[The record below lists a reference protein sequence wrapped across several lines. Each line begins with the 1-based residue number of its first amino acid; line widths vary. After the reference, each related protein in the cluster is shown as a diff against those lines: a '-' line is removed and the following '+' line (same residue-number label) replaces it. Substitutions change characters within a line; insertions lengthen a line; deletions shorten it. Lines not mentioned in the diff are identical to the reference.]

1 MFISRLAARQARVP
15 SHLPRHIAYR
25 SFTST
30 ITIGMSM
37 NDDLLTK
44 AVLPDNE
51 LKNGEKKAVD
61 FGEGK
66 VLLSKINGNV
76 YATSAFCTH
85 YGAPLEKG
93 VLSHDGRLVCPW
105 HGACF
110 NVCSG
115 DVEDAPGLDSLWSFS
130 TNVKNG
136 QIEVTASKKEV
147 TSKVGRIV
155 ARKRTKDQVQV
166 AEETVVIV
174 GGGSGGI
181 HTLESLRMNGFGGKI
196 VLISA
201 ENYAPIDRTKMS
213 KQLLDDVGKLQWR
226 TPDELRDSFGVDFH
240 PGTNVTKVD
249 FEAQTVTDSSGVV
262 YNYNY
267 LVLSPGGRPKKI
279 PIPGADLKGVVT
291 LRHVED
297 TKTINSFITKDSD
310 VVLIGTSFISMEA
323 ASAVLKKGPKSVT
336 LVGMDEVPFQG
347 LLGKEFGSALMENMK
362 EQGIKFHMNAQIEKI
377 TASDSNPGHAGMLHI
392 KGSDPI
398 PANLVI
404 MGTGVT
410 PATSFLEGSVKLEK
424 DGGVLVDEYLHLKGY
439 KNVYAIGDIAHYI
452 QYPDKFP
459 RRVEHWNVASNHVRR
474 RNCDDRTYLID
485 KQGREVAHNITHPEN
500 PVSYTK
506 VPIFWSSIGKGL
518 RYLGTGAG
526 YDDMYVDGNFKDFK
540 FAAYQA
546 KGGKVTAVAA
556 MQRDPIVSKASE
568 LMRLDLMPPL
578 EEIKNGKDILQIE
591 LINKGQK

>member
-1 MFISRLAARQARVP
+1 MFLPRLAARQARVQ
-15 SHLPRHIAYR
+15 SHLPRHIVYR
-25 SFTST
+25 SFRST

-37 NDDLLTK
+37 NDDILTK

-51 LKNGEKKAVD
+51 LKDGEKKAVD

-66 VLLSKINGNV
+66 VLLSKINGRV

-130 TNVKNG
+130 TIVQNG
-136 QIEVTASKKEV
+136 QIVVSASKKEV

-155 ARKRTKDQVQV
+155 ARKRTKDQEQKQGQV
-166 AEETVVIV
+166 NEETVVIV

-181 HTLESLRMNGFGGKI
+181 HTIESLRMNGYEGKI
-196 VLISA
+196 VMISA

-213 KQLLDDVGKLQWR
+213 KTLLDDVQKLQWR

-240 PGTNVTKVD
+240 PSTSVTKVD
-249 FEAQTVTDSSGVV
+249 FEAQTVTDSSGSV
-262 YNYNY
+262 YKYNH
-267 LVLSPGGRPKKI
+267 LVLSPGARPKKI

-297 TKTINSFITKDSD
+297 TKTITSSITKDSE

-347 LLGKEFGSALMENMK
+347 LLGKEFGSALMEHMK
-362 EQGIKFHMNAQIEKI
+362 GQGIKFHMSAQIEKI
-377 TASDSNPGHAGMLHI
+377 TASETDPNHVGLLHV

-398 PANLVI
+398 PANLII
-404 MGTGVT
+404 MGTGVS
-410 PATSFLEGSVKLEK
+410 PATSFLEGSVKLED
-424 DGGVLVDEYLHLKGY
+424 DGGVLVDEYLRLKGF

-459 RRVEHWNVASNHVRR
+459 RRVEHWNVASNH
-474 RNCDDRTYLID
+474 
-485 KQGREVAHNITHPEN
+485 GREVGHNITHPDN
-500 PVSYTK
+500 LVAYTK

-526 YDDMYVDGNFKDFK
+526 YDDMYVDGNFKELK

-546 KGGKVTAVAA
+546 KEGKVTAVAA

-591 LINKGQK
+591 LINKTVK

>member
-1 MFISRLAARQARVP
+1 MFISRLAARQARVQ

-37 NDDLLTK
+37 NDDILTK

-130 TNVKNG
+130 TNVKDG

-459 RRVEHWNVASNHVRR
+459 RRVEHWNVASNH
-474 RNCDDRTYLID
+474 
-485 KQGREVAHNITHPEN
+485 GREVAHNITHPEN

-526 YDDMYVDGNFKDFK
+526 YDDMYVDGNFKEFK

>member
-1 MFISRLAARQARVP
+1 MGR
-15 SHLPRHIAYR
+15 
-25 SFTST
+25 
-30 ITIGMSM
+30 
-37 NDDLLTK
+37 N
-44 AVLPDNE
+44 
-51 LKNGEKKAVD
+51 
-61 FGEGK
+61 FGEVK
-66 VLLSKINGNV
+66 VLLSKINGRV

-115 DVEDAPGLDSLWSFS
+115 DVEDAPALDSLWSFS
-130 TNVKNG
+130 TIVQNG
-136 QIEVTASKKEV
+136 QIVVSASKKEV
-147 TSKVGRIV
+147 ASKVGRIV
-155 ARKRTKDQVQV
+155 ARKRTKDQVQKQGQV
-166 AEETVVIV
+166 NEETVVIV

-181 HTLESLRMNGFGGKI
+181 HTIESLRMNGYEGKI
-196 VLISA
+196 VMISA

-213 KQLLDDVGKLQWR
+213 KTLLDDVQKLQWR

-240 PGTNVTKVD
+240 PSTSVTKVD
-249 FEAQTVTDSSGVV
+249 FEAQTVTDSSGSV
-262 YNYNY
+262 YKYNH
-267 LVLSPGGRPKKI
+267 LVLSPGARPKKI
-279 PIPGADLKGVVT
+279 PIPGADFKGVVT

-297 TKTINSFITKDSD
+297 TKTITSSITKDSE

-336 LVGMDEVPFQG
+336 LVGIDEVPFQG
-347 LLGKEFGSALMENMK
+347 LLGKEFGSALMEHMK
-362 EQGIKFHMNAQIEKI
+362 GQGIKFHMGAQIEKI
-377 TASDSNPGHAGMLHI
+377 TASETDPNHVGLLHV

-398 PANLVI
+398 PANLII
-404 MGTGVT
+404 MGTGVS
-410 PATSFLEGSVKLEK
+410 PATSFLEGSVKLED
-424 DGGVLVDEYLHLKGY
+424 DGGVLVDEYLRLKGF

-459 RRVEHWNVASNHVRR
+459 RRVEHWNVASNH
-474 RNCDDRTYLID
+474 
-485 KQGREVAHNITHPEN
+485 GREVGHNITHPDN
-500 PVSYTK
+500 LVAYTK

-526 YDDMYVDGNFKDFK
+526 YDDMFVDGNFKELK

-546 KGGKVTAVAA
+546 KEGKVTAVAA

-591 LINKGQK
+591 LINKGKK

>member
-1 MFISRLAARQARVP
+1 
-15 SHLPRHIAYR
+15 
-25 SFTST
+25 
-30 ITIGMSM
+30 MSM
-37 NDDLLTK
+37 NDDILTK

-76 YATSAFCTH
+76 VLAFSVAHNLLISLRETSMGGLWKRVYSLMMDGWYAH
-85 YGAPLEKG
+85 GM
-93 VLSHDGRLVCPW
+93 VL
-105 HGACF
+105 A
-110 NVCSG
+110 
-115 DVEDAPGLDSLWSFS
+115 S
-130 TNVKNG
+130 TFVPEMWKML

-297 TKTINSFITKDSD
+297 TKTINSFITKDSE

-377 TASDSNPGHAGMLHI
+377 TASDSNPGHVGMLHI

-398 PANLVI
+398 PANLVT

-459 RRVEHWNVASNHVRR
+459 RRVEHWNVASNH
-474 RNCDDRTYLID
+474 
-485 KQGREVAHNITHPEN
+485 GREVAHNITHPEN